1 MVMIPSERRL
11 EDIER
16 KVLRILVN
24 YSKIRSTPLTME
36 NLRKFT
42 GKREGR
48 LQHILVVLEQEMYIE
63 IESRQPL
70 RYRVLKEFEAHE
82 LDWHRQNSRNRKNSQ
97 ENSLIIHSNSNQY
110 EWKF

>member
-1 MVMIPSERRL
+1 MIPSERRL

-24 YSKIRSTPLTME
+24 YSKIRSTPLKME
-36 NLRKFT
+36 NLQKFT

-48 LQHILVVLEQEMYIE
+48 LHHILGVLEQEKYVE

-70 RYRVLKEFEAHE
+70 RYRILKEFEAHE
-82 LDWHRQNSRNRKNSQ
+82 LNWHRKSHDKGHEFSDAYRNQ
-97 ENSLIIHSNSNQY
+97 MEL
-110 EWKF
+110 F